1 MLSTGRTGRNDS
13 AGPAMTQQ
21 TPPPYLSSAI
31 GDGPATTLG
40 DIRPS
45 EPPKTEL
52 GNKKTKKSPRRATK
66 RHGLTAAQVAARQQP
81 QAPGCALAAPRPAL
95 GIPIAGKR
103 RDGRTAVLQ
112 NINLARNRID
122 KAGPVARTTRPGR
135 LALGTPRASQAL
147 ARAPGL
153 NAYGIAHS
161 RRLAEEQSAAT
172 GTRARELATHE
183 FEGDSE

>member
-1 MLSTGRTGRNDS
+1 
-13 AGPAMTQQ
+13 MTQHMV
-21 TPPPYLSSAI
+21 PPASPSAI
-31 GDGPATTLG
+31 GSAGYPTVSDSSSADT
-40 DIRPS
+40 R
-45 EPPKTEL
+45 KTEL
-52 GNKKTKKSPRRATK
+52 GELVEQKNKKRPRNATK
-66 RHGLTAAQVAARQQP
+66 RHGLTKAQIAARQQP
-81 QAPGCALAAPRPAL
+81 ARPGCALNAPAPAL
-95 GIPIAGKR
+95 GIPAAGKR
-103 RDGRTAVLQ
+103 RDGRIAVLQ

-122 KAGPVARTTRPGR
+122 KAGPVMRTTRPGR